1 MVLYF
6 RDFFKKKKGTSIWAQ
21 SIVFGIFSINLKD
34 TFARHEKSLTFT
46 CQSITLR
53 TAGEFH
59 F

>member
-6 RDFFKKKKGTSIWAQ
+6 RDLLHKNRYQYLGLKHGL
-21 SIVFGIFSINLKD
+21 FSINLKG
-34 TFARHEKSLTFT
+34 TFARQEKSLTSR